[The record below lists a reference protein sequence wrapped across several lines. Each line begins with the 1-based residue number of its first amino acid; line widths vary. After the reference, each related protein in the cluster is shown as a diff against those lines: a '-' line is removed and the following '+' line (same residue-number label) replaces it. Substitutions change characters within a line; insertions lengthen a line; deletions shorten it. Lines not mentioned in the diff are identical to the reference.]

1 MGFLGLVDDIVGITE
16 SGHEAQMLNSFI
28 NVKTADKMLQFGPA
42 KCKSMM
48 VGKNTEKVL
57 NNPLHVDNWKVE
69 YVENKETG
77 DVDLVE
83 SYEGKVEIEKTDE
96 YTYLGFVISSK
107 GENMANIRQVKKKSP
122 GTIRRILNKLNSMNL
137 RQYYFESAILLM
149 NLMLR
154 GSILYAADMYYNLKE
169 SEVREIERIEEGY
182 LRRILKTTK
191 GCPLTQLYLELGQHP
206 ARFEVQKMRLLYLKY
221 ILEQGDE
228 STLKK
233 FLNLQFE
240 KPSRGDWGSRCMKDL
255 KELNIDLSL
264 DKIKIMTKNKFK
276 NILKEKIKENALEY
290 LLRKQGSKGKEM
302 KYKCLEMADYLQP
315 FDNVLTIEE
324 KQYVF
329 SLRNRMLNI
338 PYNIGNNKH
347 ECYCGELEDQKHVYN
362 CEILSENKDQKCEYE
377 NIFKGNNNQQ
387 KEIMQIFKEN
397 MDTREKLNFPCDPDV
412 IRCHS
417 NG

>member
-1 MGFLGLVDDIVGITE
+1 M
-16 SGHEAQMLNSFI
+16 
-28 NVKTADKMLQFGPA
+28 
-42 KCKSMM
+42 
-48 VGKNTEKVL
+48 
-57 NNPLHVDNWKVE
+57 E

-77 DVDLVE
+77 DVDLAE

-233 FLNLQFE
+233 FINLQFE
-240 KPSRGDWGSRCMKDL
+240 KPSRGDWVSRCMKDL

-264 DKIKIMTKNKFK
+264 DKIKIMTKNKFTK
-276 NILKEKIKENALEY
+276 
-290 LLRKQGSKGKEM
+290 
-302 KYKCLEMADYLQP
+302 
-315 FDNVLTIEE
+315 F
-324 KQYVF
+324 
-329 SLRNRMLNI
+329 
-338 PYNIGNNKH
+338 
-347 ECYCGELEDQKHVYN
+347 
-362 CEILSENKDQKCEYE
+362 
-377 NIFKGNNNQQ
+377 
-387 KEIMQIFKEN
+387 
-397 MDTREKLNFPCDPDV
+397 
-412 IRCHS
+412 
-417 NG
+417 